1 MLLAI
6 TTDDHR
12 TATIAD
18 GVNKHKLALHAD
30 HVHRGVPRCSRPQT
44 ARDANGPAALLLS
57 SALLANPGALLC
69 HPQGPLP
76 YYPSPIAMGDNS
88 YPAPSAADRALRPRL
103 APFHGIRSTTGR

>member
-1 MLLAI
+1 VPNN
-6 TTDDHR
+6 TSP
-12 TATIAD
+12 
-18 GVNKHKLALHAD
+18 GVHPKPSFRRD
-30 HVHRGVPRCSRPQT
+30 RGVSLG
-44 ARDANGPAALLLS
+44 AVS

-76 YYPSPIAMGDNS
+76 YYPSPTAMGDNS